1 MVTGEIAK
9 RKEWIMSRWRNIL
22 AFTLIIVLALAFST
36 SMAYADKVLKVGI
49 LGPMTGVTSK
59 VGEEF
64 RNATQMAFEKI
75 GYKIGDYK
83 IDVVWI
89 DSQSDPAKATN
100 AYSEAVER
108 GGIQTGILNWHS
120 SVAVAVMEVTAQYK
134 IPHFSGFGAAVTVN
148 DKWRANPQ
156 KYNYWGGKGWPIPSK
171 LIQGYIDVLN
181 DAIESGH
188 WKPKKKLA
196 AVACEETDWG
206 RDIGKVFSQLFKAAG
221 WEVFSEDY
229 YPIGQTDF
237 YPLMSKFKDAGV
249 TAVGTSSAA
258 APVSSA
264 FIKQA
269 REVGVSRQAMIA
281 SDGLGWTGEWYK
293 LTGRASDGVIDMIP
307 QWTTPAARA
316 WAEAYEKK
324 YKFKPSPSSGGL
336 AYDSVNMWIKIAQRA
351 LQKHGKLDKES
362 IHEVFVSELQTGK
375 LTYTAGDGA
384 IIMKRYRYL
393 PETNPDPVVGRD
405 DYYFPVIQ
413 YKGGKGLIV
422 YPWDWKEA
430 DLMVPK

>member
-1 MVTGEIAK
+1 
-9 RKEWIMSRWRNIL
+9 
-22 AFTLIIVLALAFST
+22 
-36 SMAYADKVLKVGI
+36 MAYADKVLKVGVM
-49 LGPMTGVTSK
+49 GPMTGPAAK

-64 RNATQMAFEKI
+64 RNSTEMAFDKI

-83 IDVVWI
+83 IEIVWI

-108 GGIQTGILNWHS
+108 GGIQAGIMNWHS

-134 IPHFSGFGAAVTVN
+134 IPHFGGMGAASTVN
-148 DKWRANPQ
+148 EKWVQDPQ
-156 KYNYWGGKGWPIPSK
+156 KYNYWAGKGWPFPAK
-171 LIQGYIDVLN
+171 LIVGYIDVLE
-181 DAIESGH
+181 DAIDRGA
-188 WKPKKKLA
+188 WKPERRLV
-196 AVACEETDWG
+196 AVAAEETDWG
-206 RDIGKVFSQLFKAAG
+206 RDIGQGFVEQFKAKG
-221 WEVFSEDY
+221 WVVVSEDY

-249 TAVGTSSAA
+249 TAIGTSSAA

-269 REVGVSRQAMIA
+269 SEVGVSKQAMIV
-281 SDGLGWTGEWYK
+281 SDGLGWVGEWYK

-307 QWTTPAARA
+307 QLATPAAKA
-316 WAEAYEKK
+316 WAEAFEKK
-324 YKFKPSPSSGGL
+324 SGFKPSPSSGGL
-336 AYDSVNMWIKIAQRA
+336 TYDLVNVWIKTAQRA
-351 LQKHGKLDKES
+351 FEKHGKLDSES
-362 IHEVFVSELQTGK
+362 IHEVQVSELQTGK
-375 LTYTAGDGA
+375 LTYTDDEGA
-384 IIMKRYRYL
+384 IIMTRYRYL

-405 DYYFPVIQ
+405 DFYFPVIQ

-422 YPWDWKEA
+422 YPSDWKEA